1 MHTGTES
8 DSGSSTVV
16 VQSGSTRAQRHKSV
30 KVIAKWKEGIDG
42 AESPNNKVQALTT
55 MKVQVLTTYRC
66 KCANVCIAG
75 GVVHVYV
82 SFSLDLQLSGL
93 LNISMKANCDLNL
106 FVYMYVFCTVV
117 HMTVA
122 AFTS

>member
-55 MKVQVLTTYRC
+55 YRC

-82 SFSLDLQLSGL
+82 SFSVDLQLSGL